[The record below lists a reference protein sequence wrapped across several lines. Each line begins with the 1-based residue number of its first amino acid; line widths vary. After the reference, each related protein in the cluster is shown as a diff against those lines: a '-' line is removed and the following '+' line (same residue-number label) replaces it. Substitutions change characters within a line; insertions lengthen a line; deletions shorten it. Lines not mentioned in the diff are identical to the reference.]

1 MIAENVHR
9 ILNSIPPHVMVLAAA
24 KTRSVSE
31 VLEAHQAGITHF
43 GHNYVQEASA
53 MIPAVNADLQWHMIG
68 HLQRNKTKL
77 ALTLFDRI
85 DSLDSIHLADEIEK
99 QAASLDK
106 KMPVMIEV
114 NIGEEDAKTGID
126 PENARLL
133 AAHINTLSHLHLIG
147 LMTMGPRFGDPEDSR
162 VYFKRTR
169 QIYEDIGALH
179 LPGVDLQVLSMGM
192 SNDYLIAVQEGANLV
207 RLGTAIFGERK
218 G

>member
-1 MIAENVHR
+1 MIVESVHR
-9 ILNSIPPHVMVLAAA
+9 ILNSIPPHVALLAAA
-24 KTRSVSE
+24 KTRSVAE
-31 VLEAHQAGITHF
+31 VLEAHRAGITHF

-53 MIPAVNADLQWHMIG
+53 MIPAMQEEIQWHMIG
-68 HLQRNKTKL
+68 HLQRNKVKG
-77 ALTLFDRI
+77 ALTLFDCI

-99 QAASLDK
+99 QAANLEK
-106 KMPVMIEV
+106 NMPVMIEV
-114 NIGEEDAKTGID
+114 NIGEEDAKTGVD

-133 AAHINTLSHLHLIG
+133 AAHISTLSHLHLVG

-162 VYFKRTR
+162 VYFKKTR

-192 SNDYLIAVQEGANLV
+192 SNDYQVAIQEGANMV